1 MQKLVLET
9 FEEWTKNLSPKE
21 SRITIFEHI
30 RDISL
35 GLIPELIDPE
45 NGPAGILTYNKGSC
59 SPKHFLLGLLYQKL
73 RIPIKYATY
82 PFKWNDPDIAYPI
95 ELRKL
100 ADTMPLEYHVAC
112 KAYIN
117 KKWILLDA
125 TWDPPLKKAGFPI
138 NENWDGFSNT
148 LNAVKPLDEII
159 HENVQERIE
168 YVRAKTAH
176 YTEKEHALKNRFYN
190 EFNKWLEKVR
200 TLPVL

>member
-1 MQKLVLET
+1 MEKNIIREK
-9 FEEWTKNLSPKE
+9 FYEWTKGLGPKE
-21 SRITIFEHI
+21 SRISIFEHVQ
-30 RDISL
+30 DIPW
-35 GLIPELIDPE
+35 GLIPGLIDPE
-45 NGPAGILTYNKGSC
+45 NGPVGILTCNKGSC

-82 PFKWNDPDIAYPI
+82 PLKWNDLDIAYPI

-100 ADTMPLEYHVAC
+100 ADAMPLEYHVAC

-159 HENVQERIE
+159 LKNAQERID
-168 YVRAKTAH
+168 YVRVNTAH
-176 YTEKEHALKNRFYN
+176 YTEKENALKNRFYS
-190 EFNKWLEKVR
+190 EFNKWLEEVR
-200 TLPVL
+200 TDG